1 MLAFLTPYLQL
12 IKYAFGVL
20 VILFAMYL
28 GYSFEHSRFVD
39 YRSKIDALASAQEA
53 KNKETIKEQA
63 LITKGISDEYS
74 AKLSAINIK
83 YGRLFNSN
91 SVKDATSTNT
101 TTILDGRAAYNILA
115 GQCAQ
120 TTLML
125 VSLQK
130 WELEQLGL
138 E

>member
-1 MLAFLTPYLQL
+1 MFDFLTPYLQL
-12 IKYAFGVL
+12 IKYALGVL
-20 VILFAMYL
+20 AVLFSMYL

-39 YRSKIDALASAQEA
+39 YRSKIDALALAQEA
-53 KNKETIKEQA
+53 KNKETIKEQT
-63 LITKGISDEYS
+63 LITKGISDEYA

>member
-1 MLAFLTPYLQL
+1 MFAFLTPYLQL

-74 AKLSAINIK
+74 AKLSAINVK
-83 YGRLFNSN
+83 YGRLLNTSSN
-91 SVKDATSTNT
+91 QTTTPTNT
-101 TTILDGRAAYNILA
+101 TTILDGRTAYNILV

-130 WELEQLGL
+130 WELEQAGL

>member
-1 MLAFLTPYLQL
+1 MFAFLTPYLQL
-12 IKYAFGVL
+12 IKYALGVL
-20 VILFAMYL
+20 GVLFSMYL
-28 GYSFEHSRFVD
+28 GYSFEHSRFVA
-39 YRSKIDALASAQEA
+39 YRGEINALALAQEA
-53 KNKETIKEQA
+53 KNKEIIKEQA
-63 LITKGISDEYS
+63 LINKGISNEYQ
-74 AKLSAINIK
+74 AKLVAINIK

>member
-1 MLAFLTPYLQL
+1 MFDFLTPYLQL
-12 IKYAFGVL
+12 IKYALGVL
-20 VILFAMYL
+20 GVLFSMYL

-39 YRSKIDALASAQEA
+39 YRSKIDALALTQEA
-53 KNKETIKEQA
+53 KNKEVIKEQA
-63 LITKGISDEYS
+63 LINKGISNEYQ
-74 AKLSAINIK
+74 AKLVAINIK

>member
-1 MLAFLTPYLQL
+1 M
-12 IKYAFGVL
+12 
-20 VILFAMYL
+20 
-28 GYSFEHSRFVD
+28 
-39 YRSKIDALASAQEA
+39 ALAQEA
-53 KNKETIKEQA
+53 KNKETIKEQT
-63 LITKGISDEYS
+63 LITKGISDEYA

>member
-1 MLAFLTPYLQL
+1 MFDFLTPYLQL
-12 IKYAFGVL
+12 IKYALGVL
-20 VILFAMYL
+20 GVLFSMYL
-28 GYSFEHSRFVD
+28 GYSFEHSRFVA
-39 YRSKIDALASAQEA
+39 YRGEINALALAQEA
-53 KNKETIKEQA
+53 KNKEIIKEQA
-63 LITKGISDEYS
+63 LINKGISNEYQ
-74 AKLSAINIK
+74 AKLVAINIK